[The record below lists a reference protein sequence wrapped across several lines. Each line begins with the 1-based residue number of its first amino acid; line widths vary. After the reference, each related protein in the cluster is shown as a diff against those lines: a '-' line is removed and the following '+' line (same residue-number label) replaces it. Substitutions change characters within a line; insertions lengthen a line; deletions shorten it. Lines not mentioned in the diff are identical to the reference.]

1 MDFERI
7 GLLLGAL
14 FIIMVYSGYLY
25 KETVWI
31 HIAEHIFIGV
41 SVGYMAVL
49 AIKSIIDNAWTPL
62 LHGKVYYIIPILLGL
77 MLFLRY
83 SKKTNFI
90 SRWPLAL
97 MIGVG
102 TGLAIKGVVIA
113 WLINQIRSTAK
124 IPMTSPRAFID
135 GLIILVGVVAGL
147 IALLETREHTG
158 GFMRP
163 TVRLGR
169 TYLMAFFGVAF
180 GLTVMSRFTVLFGG
194 IKYILQ
200 GFGLIS

>member
-1 MDFERI
+1 MDFESI

-14 FIIMVYSGYLY
+14 FIMMVYSGYLY
-25 KETVWI
+25 KETIWI
-31 HIAEHIFIGV
+31 HVAEHVFIGA

-49 AIKSIIDNAWTPL
+49 AIKNIVDNAWTPL
-62 LHGKVYYIIPILLGL
+62 AGGKYSYLLPILLGL

-83 SKKTNFI
+83 SKKTSFL

-113 WLINQIRSTAK
+113 WLISQIQSTAK
-124 IPMTSPRAFID
+124 IATTSPGAIINS
-135 GLIILVGVVAGL
+135 LIILVGVIAGL
-147 IALLETREHTG
+147 VALIETREQTG
-158 GFMRP
+158 RMTKP
-163 TVRLGR
+163 VVSLGR

-180 GLTVMSRFTVLFGG
+180 GLTVMTRFSVLFGG
-194 IKYILQ
+194 IEYILRA
-200 GFGLIS
+200 FGLVR

>member
-14 FIIMVYSGYLY
+14 FIMMVYSGYLY

-31 HIAEHIFIGV
+31 HIAEHVFIGT
-41 SVGYMAVL
+41 SVGYMVVL
-49 AIKSIIDNAWTPL
+49 AIKNIVDNAWTPL
-62 LHGKVYYIIPILLGL
+62 AGGKLSYILPILLGL

-83 SKKTNFI
+83 SKKTNFL

-113 WLINQIRSTAK
+113 WLISQIQSTAK
-124 IPMTSPRAFID
+124 IATTSPAAFINS
-135 GLIILVGVVAGL
+135 LIILVGVVAGL
-147 IALLETREHTG
+147 IALLETKEQTG
-158 GFMRP
+158 GAMKP
-163 TVRLGR
+163 AVSLGR

-180 GLTVMSRFTVLFGG
+180 GLTVMTRFSVLFGG
-194 IKYILQ
+194 IEYILRA
-200 GFGLIS
+200 FGLVK

>member
-1 MDFERI
+1 MNFESI

-14 FIIMVYSGYLY
+14 FIMMVFSGYLY

-31 HIAEHIFIGV
+31 HIAEHVFIGT
-41 SVGYMAVL
+41 SVGYMLVL
-49 AIKSIIDNAWTPL
+49 AIKNIVDNAWTPL
-62 LHGKVYYIIPILLGL
+62 VGGKYSYILPVVLGL

-83 SKKTNFI
+83 SRKTNFF

-113 WLINQIRSTAK
+113 WLVSQIQSTAK
-124 IPMTSPRAFID
+124 IATTSPAAI
-135 GLIILVGVVAGL
+135 LNSVIILVGVVGGL
-147 IALLETREHTG
+147 VALIETREQIG
-158 GFMRP
+158 AIRP
-163 TVRLGR
+163 VASLGR

-180 GLTVMSRFTVLFGG
+180 GLTVMTRFSVLFGG
-194 IKYILQ
+194 IQYILQ
-200 GFGLIS
+200 AFGLVK